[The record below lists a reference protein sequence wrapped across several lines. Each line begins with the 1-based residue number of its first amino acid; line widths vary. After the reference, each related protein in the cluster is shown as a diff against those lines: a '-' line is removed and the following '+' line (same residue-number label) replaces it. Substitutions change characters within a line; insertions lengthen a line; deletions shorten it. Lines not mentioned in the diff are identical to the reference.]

1 MLYNV
6 LFTSLPVVALG
17 GKLLAI
23 ILLSSGDN
31 LYPSF

>member
-6 LFTSLPVVALG
+6 IFTSLPVVALG
-17 GKLLAI
+17 GKLLAP
-23 ILLSSGDN
+23 ILLSSNDK